1 MTADVDALIASPELL
16 APLSQTDKNAWIFQV
31 LNFTIRWSLNIKQ
44 DRFSI

>member
-31 LNFTIRWSLNIKQ
+31 LIPQLDGVLNIKQ